1 MFPAI
6 FLDRDGVL
14 IENVDTYVRSWADV
28 AVYPWTFAALS
39 RLKNSPYKIVVVTN
53 QSLVGR
59 GIISAEEA
67 AGINNRLVAAVRDSG
82 GQIDAVFMCPHAPSA
97 YCDCRKPRP
106 GLILQACTQLSLD
119 LSRSVMIGDAL
130 SDIGAGQNAGIPLN
144 ILLSTGRGEAQRK
157 LPEAQSMKPFH
168 TCASLDDA
176 VDALL
181 SGLLSNKIK

>member
-1 MFPAI
+1 MVPAI

-28 AVYPWTFAALS
+28 AVYPWTFAALA
-39 RLKNSPYKIVVVTN
+39 RLKNSPYKIVIVTN

-59 GIISAEEA
+59 GIISAEA
-67 AGINNRLVAAVRDSG
+67 AAAINDRLVAEVRASG
-82 GQIDAVFMCPHAPSA
+82 GRIDAVFMCPHAPSVN
-97 YCDCRKPRP
+97 CDCRKPQP
-106 GLILQACTQLSLD
+106 GLILQACSRLSLD

-130 SDIGAGQNAGIPLN
+130 SDIGAGQNAGIPKN
-144 ILLSTGRGEAQRK
+144 ILLRTGRGDAQRK
-157 LPEAQSMKPFH
+157 LPQAQAMQPFH

-181 SGLLSNKIK
+181 SDLL